1 MRSSPRAW
9 RQPLSVPATGPAA
22 ATEGGRA
29 FFQERLAIWAKVGFL
44 LTFSFFVLENLVPL
58 LSLEPFPGATVQ
70 LLHVTVVVIW
80 GATWFALQWGP
91 FPRPLLSAIDAG
103 IVLVGCPISVLY
115 TVLHDPVQYYTY
127 LPALI
132 VFIGSVGRA
141 IFVPS
146 TALRTF
152 GVSLG
157 IAAAVH
163 VVAAGF
169 RPALDIPQWLPVDEM
184 RIWALVF
191 SSAAVVLATVASRV
205 IYGLR
210 QEIRKAQQLGQY
222 TLGEKLGEGGMG
234 MVYRAR
240 HAMLRRPT
248 AIKLLPPEKAGEN
261 SVERFEQEV
270 QLTALLSH
278 PNTVAIFDYGRTRDG
293 IFYYAMEYLE
303 GVNLEDLVR
312 EHGPQPPARVVHIL
326 RQVCG
331 SLREAHESGLV
342 HRDIKPA
349 NVILCERGGDAD
361 VAKVVDF
368 GLVKDLDQADGMT
381 QADALTGTPGYL
393 APEAIRGA
401 EADARSD
408 LYAVG
413 AVGYYLL
420 AGRNVFDG
428 ATLVEICSEHLHSTP
443 VPPSER
449 LGRGLPP
456 KIEGVILS
464 CLEKDP
470 DRRPQSARDL
480 ISRLL
485 ECDDVDPWTQDQA
498 RAWWADRSRTLRG
511 SGATREP
518 GAEGIASLSVDVEE
532 RSMPLEAGK
541 PKAT

>member
-1 MRSSPRAW
+1 MRSSPHAW
-9 RQPLSVPATGPAA
+9 RQPLSAPATDA
-22 ATEGGRA
+22 GGA
-29 FFQERLAIWAKVGFL
+29 GVFFQERLAIWAKLGFL
-44 LTFSFFVLENLVPL
+44 LTLSFFVLENLLPL
-58 LSLEPFPGATVQ
+58 LSVGPIRSATVQ
-70 LLHVTVVVIW
+70 LLHFTVMVIW
-80 GATWFALQWGP
+80 GAAWFALRWEP
-91 FPRPLLSAIDAG
+91 LPRPVLSAIDTG
-103 IVLVGCPISVLY
+103 IVLVCCPISVLY
-115 TVLHDPVQYYTY
+115 TVLHAPVQSYPY
-127 LPALI
+127 LTSLI

-146 TALRTF
+146 AALRTF

-163 VVAAGF
+163 VVVAVFA
-169 RPALDIPQWLPVDEM
+169 PAQDIPQWLPVDEM

-191 SSAAVVLATVASRV
+191 SSAAVVLATVTSRV

-210 QEIRKAQQLGQY
+210 QEVRKAQQLGQY

-234 MVYRAR
+234 IVYRAR

-261 SVERFEQEV
+261 SVGRFEREV

-293 IFYYAMEYLE
+293 VFYYAMEYLE
-303 GVNLEDLVR
+303 GVNLEELVR

-326 RQVCG
+326 QQVCG
-331 SLREAHESGLV
+331 SLREAHESGLI

-368 GLVKDLDQADGMT
+368 GLVKDLDQAEGIT
-381 QADALTGTPGYL
+381 QADTLTGTPGYL

-428 ATLVEICSEHLHSTP
+428 ATLVEICSEHLHGTP
-443 VPPSER
+443 VPPSEL
-449 LGRGLPP
+449 LGRRGPP
-456 KIEGVILS
+456 KVEGVILS

-470 DRRPQSARDL
+470 DRRPQSAREL

-485 ECDDVDPWTQDQA
+485 DCDDVDPWTQDQA
-498 RAWWADRSRTLRG
+498 SAWWAEHSRTLRG
-511 SGATREP
+511 N
-518 GAEGIASLSVDVEE
+518 EG
-532 RSMPLEAGK
+532 GK